1 MPEVACNSS
10 PVTCSRL
17 PLGCDFETFQH
28 TLSPIQRAR
37 TVHPGLKVGT
47 WARRKGRARVR
58 TKPRNAE
65 PDEPGNAEPDQA
77 RKRRTGP
84 SPETQNRTSPETQ
97 EPREMSGG
105 VLRRCG

>member
-58 TKPRNAE
+58 TKA
-65 PDEPGNAEPDQA
+65 GNAEPDQG

-84 SPETQNRTSPETQ
+84 RPETQ
-97 EPREMSGG
+97 EPREMSRG
-105 VLRRCG
+105 VLRRCGPVNYCWASS